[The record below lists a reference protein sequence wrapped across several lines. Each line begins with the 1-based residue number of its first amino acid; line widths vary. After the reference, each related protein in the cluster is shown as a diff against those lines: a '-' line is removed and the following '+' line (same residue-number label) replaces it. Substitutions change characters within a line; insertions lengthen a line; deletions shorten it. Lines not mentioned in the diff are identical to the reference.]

1 MKQNFKILSSSLVL
15 ILLMNFSFAQ
25 GVKYLTPKPLKSVI
39 TQSLQPVKSGTT
51 MVPLITWGGDIATI
65 YTQSSGLFK
74 QNGLSIKLNKEDNFK
89 KQVTN
94 CLAGKTPYLRGTMGM
109 INSAAEVFKSKG
121 TELVVIYQLTWSTG
135 GDALVVRSGKNL
147 GNIKTL
153 ALQLYGPHMDYA
165 ANLFQ
170 NKNRLEQVN
179 FKWLEELTLPA
190 NGGNGI
196 TDPVS
201 AFQADKSLDGTMCII
216 PDALMLTSNGN
227 IGTGAEGSVKGS
239 KILLSTKTAGRI
251 IADVYAVRKDYFE
264 SNKSKVEA
272 FVKALMKGT
281 NKLQKLS
288 KSSSDFKSLL
298 SKSAD
303 VFFGAPQATADAQAL
318 LGDCKFVGFSGNE
331 SFFTGKG
338 TLRNFTT
345 LNREIQGSFSK
356 LGLLSAAVAPKKAT
370 WNYSSLGSS
379 LGLSG
384 TGNTVKKKFD
394 AQKVA
399 SKIEE
404 KIAIEPT
411 SWEDEGT
418 LFIVEFTFEPNQSE
432 FSKDKY
438 ADDFKKALEI
448 AQTYSGALI
457 VIEGHSDPLGILK
470 AEKANKPKQ
479 IINAQKQ
486 QAKNLSLQRSQN
498 VRKNFISYC
507 KSRGITVDGSQFLA
521 VGMGITTPKYSPPR
535 TKDEWNANRRVVFR
549 IKQVEAEMDEFIPLD

>member
-1 MKQNFKILSSSLVL
+1 MKQNFKILASFLVL
-15 ILLMNFSFAQ
+15 VLTMNISLAQ
-25 GVKYLTPKPLKSVI
+25 SVKYVSPKPLKSVI
-39 TQSLQPVKSGTT
+39 NQSLQPVKSGVLTIP
-51 MVPLITWGGDIATI
+51 MITWGGDIATI

-74 QNGLSIKLNKEDNFK
+74 QNGLTVKLDKEDNFK

-109 INSAAEVFKSKG
+109 INSAADVFKAKG

-135 GDALVVRSGKNL
+135 GDAMVVRSGKNL

-165 ANLFQ
+165 ANLFR
-170 NKNRLEQVN
+170 NKNRLGQVS
-179 FKWLEELTLPA
+179 FKWLEDLTLPE
-190 NGGNGI
+190 NGGSSI

-201 AFQADKSLDGTMCII
+201 AFQSDRSLDATMCII

-227 IGTGAEGSVKGS
+227 VGTGSEGSVKGS

-264 SNKSKVEA
+264 KNKSKVEA
-272 FVKALMKGT
+272 FIKALMKGT
-281 NKLQKLS
+281 NKLEKLS
-288 KSSSDFKSLL
+288 KSSSEFKNLL
-298 SKSAD
+298 SNSAD

-338 TLRNFTT
+338 TLRNFNT
-345 LNREIQGSFSK
+345 LNREIQGSFTK
-356 LGLLSAAVAPKKAT
+356 LGLLSASVAPQKAT
-370 WNYSSLGSS
+370 WNYASIGSS
-379 LGLSG
+379 LGLSSS
-384 TGNTVKKKFD
+384 TVIKRKFD

-404 KIAIEPT
+404 KIAVEPT
-411 SWEDEGT
+411 SWEEEGT
-418 LFIVEFTFEPNQSE
+418 LFVVEFTFEPNQSE

-438 ADDFKKALEI
+438 ANDFKKALEI
-448 AQTYSGALI
+448 AQTFSGALI

-507 KSRGITVDGSQFLA
+507 KSRGIRVDDSQFLA
-521 VGMGITTPKYSPPR
+521 VGMGTSTPKYSPPR
-535 TKDEWNANRRVVFR
+535 TKEEWNANRRVVFR